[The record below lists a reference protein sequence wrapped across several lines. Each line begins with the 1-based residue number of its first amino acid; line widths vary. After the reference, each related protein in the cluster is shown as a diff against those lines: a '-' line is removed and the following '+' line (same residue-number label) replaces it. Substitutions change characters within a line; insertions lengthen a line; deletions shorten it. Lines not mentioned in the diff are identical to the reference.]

1 MLKTSNYVVLY
12 PHEIAKGL
20 IFGGSGMRKITG
32 YDIIETIDRL
42 PKNRVY
48 NYVSLQTK
56 GVIKIVEVRRPG
68 GPIRFKRW
76 IRIRE
81 KMKAELKLKIYPVK

>member
-1 MLKTSNYVVLY
+1 
-12 PHEIAKGL
+12 
-20 IFGGSGMRKITG
+20 MRKITG

-76 IRIRE
+76 NETI
-81 KMKAELKLKIYPVK
+81 IYRFFYSLQPPPSAL